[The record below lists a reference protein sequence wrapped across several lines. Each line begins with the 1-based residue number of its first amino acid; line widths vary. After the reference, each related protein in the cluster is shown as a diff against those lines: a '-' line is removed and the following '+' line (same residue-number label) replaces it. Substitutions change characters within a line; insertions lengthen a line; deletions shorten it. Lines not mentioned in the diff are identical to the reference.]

1 MDIVKVDKGE
11 LLFILKENRVAHKA
25 TVTEAFISY
34 RKLAIEE
41 LDKMIAEAKAGKKIR
56 RALELIEPMD
66 MTDAYDTAI
75 MMLEMSV
82 DTTVELD
89 THEFQQYV
97 QDKWQWSNQF
107 SVSNMMYT
115 QHQN

>member
-11 LLFILKENRVAHKA
+11 LLGILRENRTSHKA
-25 TVTEAFISY
+25 TVRDAFINY

-75 MMLEMSV
+75 LMLEMSV
-82 DTTVELD
+82 DVTVELD
-89 THEFQQYV
+89 SHEFQ
-97 QDKWQWSNQF
+97 
-107 SVSNMMYT
+107 
-115 QHQN
+115 